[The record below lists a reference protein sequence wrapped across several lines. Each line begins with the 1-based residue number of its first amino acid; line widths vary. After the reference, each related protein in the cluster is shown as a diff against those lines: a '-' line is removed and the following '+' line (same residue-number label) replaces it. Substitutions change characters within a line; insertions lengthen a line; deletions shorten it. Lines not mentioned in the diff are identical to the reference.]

1 MVGPSL
7 PSFILGWCLSFTEVY
22 HISSFSTGI
31 ILSLPLFF
39 LVCPFLGWFKV
50 IFKLVSSI

>member
-31 ILSLPLFF
+31 ILCLPLFF